1 MFVFV
6 SISIREIK
14 RLLLLLKEAIPKGFS
29 STLGKCHLPVTLFA
43 ENAKRRAIGKQVVFP
58 DRYAQ
63 FPTSENRLISI
74 VNDKRTSLSNFC

>member
-29 STLGKCHLPVTLFA
+29 STKAKC
-43 ENAKRRAIGKQVVFP
+43 KRVESTIMKRNTINKQLYDQIG
-58 DRYAQ
+58 
-63 FPTSENRLISI
+63 
-74 VNDKRTSLSNFC
+74 

>member
-29 STLGKCHLPVTLFA
+29 STANLSKLGVS
-43 ENAKRRAIGKQVVFP
+43 AKLKVITFTQQCSGL
-58 DRYAQ
+58 
-63 FPTSENRLISI
+63 TS
-74 VNDKRTSLSNFC
+74 